1 MGSEHPFSHKN
12 LKFQWTIY
20 RPGTAESGK
29 GEAKPFLG
37 CGMGEAITGMG
48 SRLPDALCFQF
59 LFLKPKLTITR
70 LKNTTMTMKAFFTCG
85 MGEKFWHGTEA
96 PKWWQ
101 ICLIFIYLNSSS
113 PSTMNSRSEGHFFI
127 FYFFGTVPTAWDA
140 WWTKCGSNQSKR
152 IKGP

>member
-1 MGSEHPFSHKN
+1 MREPLIGAADRSGWSGGARRCAADRCHRVTGEFAATGVDSGQPD
-12 LKFQWTIY
+12 LPVA
-20 RPGTAESGK
+20 RPPGTAESGK

-59 LFLKPKLTITR
+59 LFLKPILTITR

-96 PKWWQ
+96 PK
-101 ICLIFIYLNSSS
+101 
-113 PSTMNSRSEGHFFI
+113 
-127 FYFFGTVPTAWDA
+127 
-140 WWTKCGSNQSKR
+140 
-152 IKGP
+152 

>member
-59 LFLKPKLTITR
+59 LFLKPILTITR
-70 LKNTTMTMKAFFTCG
+70 LKNTIMTMKAFFTCG

-96 PKWWQ
+96 PK
-101 ICLIFIYLNSSS
+101 
-113 PSTMNSRSEGHFFI
+113 
-127 FYFFGTVPTAWDA
+127 
-140 WWTKCGSNQSKR
+140 
-152 IKGP
+152 

>member
-59 LFLKPKLTITR
+59 LFLKPILTITR
-70 LKNTTMTMKAFFTCG
+70 LKNTNMTMKAFFSIFTCG
-85 MGEKFWHGTEA
+85 MGETTTRMGQGSLMRVRQVEHPMDIKFDTIGMGTSVWHGTRIIKRRRA
-96 PKWWQ
+96 GNGWHHGSA
-101 ICLIFIYLNSSS
+101 ICA
-113 PSTMNSRSEGHFFI
+113 T
-127 FYFFGTVPTAWDA
+127 
-140 WWTKCGSNQSKR
+140 Q
-152 IKGP
+152 